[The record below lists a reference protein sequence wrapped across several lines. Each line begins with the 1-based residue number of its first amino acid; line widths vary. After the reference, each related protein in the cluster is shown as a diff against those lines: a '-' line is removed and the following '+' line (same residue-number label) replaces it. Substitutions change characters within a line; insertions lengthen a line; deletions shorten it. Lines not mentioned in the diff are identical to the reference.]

1 MLRSEHQ
8 LRLTEAK
15 ELGLNSSFSVP
26 SSSLHSGQIRT
37 LRGGQS
43 SAPSFSGGGADS
55 TSGSGGGSGAPAW
68 IQNVIRGK
76 GKTTTTTAGGGGGA
90 STPTASRQNSLLAD
104 TLGLRIV
111 TSNKGDSNNSNGNNN
126 SPGPSTTANG
136 QPDTPNSTGSATST
150 ARALFSRLLGSQS

>member
-43 SAPSFSGGGADS
+43 SAPSFSAGGVDS
-55 TSGSGGGSGAPAW
+55 TGTSGGGSGAPAW

-76 GKTTTTTAGGGGGA
+76 GKTTTTGGGGGA

-111 TSNKGDSNNSNGNNN
+111 TSNKGDSNNSNGNN